1 MLSLKV
7 KSFTR
12 KRNVYFIGNF
22 LPTFETFSLGYE
34 VESPSS
40 QVKIEI
46 KAKNGFAPLEYLSNI
61 LSKMERERVFVIQA
75 NY

>member
-1 MLSLKV
+1 M
-7 KSFTR
+7 
-12 KRNVYFIGNF
+12 
-22 LPTFETFSLGYE
+22 
-34 VESPSS
+34 ESPSS

-46 KAKNGFAPLEYLSNI
+46 KARNGFAPLEYLSNI